1 MKQSRI
7 LRCPTQHC
15 LKVVGQFIGTLRMN
29 GGGVEVKQEMF
40 VVHGLHMPLI
50 GCPAI
55 EALGLLVKV
64 DSIAADAKSRISQL
78 FP

>member
-1 MKQSRI
+1 M
-7 LRCPTQHC
+7 
-15 LKVVGQFIGTLRMN
+15 
-29 GGGVEVKQEMF
+29 GGVEVKQEMF

>member
-1 MKQSRI
+1 MSNST
-7 LRCPTQHC
+7 LPEGCWSVYWN
-15 LKVVGQFIGTLRMN
+15 LKN
-29 GGGVEVKQEMF
+29 EWGGGVEVKQEMF